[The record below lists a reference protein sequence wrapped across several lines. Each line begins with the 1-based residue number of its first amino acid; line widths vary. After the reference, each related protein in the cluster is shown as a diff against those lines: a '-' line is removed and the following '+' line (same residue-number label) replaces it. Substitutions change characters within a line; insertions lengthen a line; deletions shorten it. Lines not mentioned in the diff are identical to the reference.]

1 MIGGVPPHRKR
12 PMFDRKQTTYKTIFY
27 LITVLVGSGFLIAS
41 LTINNPTKLVWNASE
56 SLPKGL
62 YSIKDSLPS
71 KGELVLVRLPEW
83 VLFLAS
89 QRKYLPRNTPALKRI
104 YGVRGD
110 VVCRFGAV
118 VSINGTTVAIAQ
130 TRDYSNRRMP
140 IWRGCKR
147 LSSDEL
153 FLLTEHSDSFDGRYF
168 GVVKTGSVIGTARP
182 VWLVSD

>member
-1 MIGGVPPHRKR
+1 
-12 PMFDRKQTTYKTIFY
+12 MFEFPAIKSAGNY
-27 LITVLVGSGFLIAS
+27 LILMVIGCGFLTASSMSIA
-41 LTINNPTKLVWNASE
+41 PVRYVWNASE

-62 YSIKDSLPS
+62 YSITDSLPS

-83 VLFLAS
+83 VQFFAS

-110 VVCRFGAV
+110 EVCRFGEV
-118 VSINGTTVAIAQ
+118 VYINQKIVATAKSN
-130 TRDYSNRRMP
+130 DYSNRKMP
-140 IWRGCKR
+140 IWKGCKR
-147 LSSDEL
+147 LISDEL

-168 GVVKTGSVIGTARP
+168 GVVKTSSVIGMARP

>member
-1 MIGGVPPHRKR
+1 MIGGVPPHRKP
-12 PMFDRKQTTYKTIFY
+12 PMFEFPVMKSAGNY
-27 LITVLVGSGFLIAS
+27 LILLVVGCGFLTAS
-41 LTINNPTKLVWNASE
+41 SMNITTLQYVWNASE

-62 YSIKDSLPS
+62 YRITNSLPS

-83 VLFLAS
+83 VQFLAD

-110 VVCRFGAV
+110 VVCRFGEIV
-118 VSINGTTVAIAQ
+118 FINGTTVVIAK
-130 TRDYSNRRMP
+130 TRDYSNRKMP

-168 GVVKTGSVIGTARP
+168 GVVKTSSVIGMARP
-182 VWLVSD
+182 IWLVSG